1 MHTDYFE
8 GVLQLRSPTPEVV
21 AFVQKEI
28 QDHGKVKISNI
39 EYVNGGMD
47 LYLTDQRFIKS
58 VGKRLHDR
66 FLGRLKT
73 SSRLFTRN
81 KQTSKD
87 VHRVTVFFQV
97 ATFRVGDTILI
108 HGIQAIIKDIKPRVK
123 LQDLKTGK
131 IFFIP
136 FDRVFKAFETVKSI

>member
-21 AFVQKEI
+21 AFIQKEI

-39 EYVNGGMD
+39 EYVNEGMD

-66 FLGRLKT
+66 FLGHLKS

-97 ATFRVGDTILI
+97 ATFKPGDKVSIR
-108 HGIQAIIKDIKPRVK
+108 GMQAIIKDVKPRVK
-123 LQDLKTGK
+123 LQEIKTGK
-131 IFFIP
+131 FFFVP
-136 FDRVFKAFETVKSI
+136 FDRVLAAFDHEI